1 MLMQNKRF
9 TVAEANET
17 LPQIESIFER
27 LETKKAALGHHIQKI
42 HVLDALW
49 GEEVNRPQNPDHDDF
64 QQHRRRIGYL
74 KEDILQIIEDDLL
87 ALGVRFPQGGLE
99 HGLIDFPTTF
109 EGRWVLL
116 CWKRGE
122 SKIGYWH
129 EVDGG
134 YAGRQEILD
143 EHAITM
149 GRDDAGEYPSE
160 V

>member
-1 MLMQNKRF
+1 MQSKRF

-17 LPQIESIFER
+17 LPRIESIFGR
-27 LETKKAALGHHIQKI
+27 LETKKTAIEHHVQKI
-42 HVLDALW
+42 HILDAIW
-49 GEEVNRPQNPDHDDF
+49 GKAVNQPNNPDHDDF

-74 KEDILQIIEDDLL
+74 KEDILKIIEDDLL

-122 SKIGYWH
+122 SKVGYWH

-134 YAGRQEILD
+134 YAGRREILD
-143 EHAITM
+143 KHAITM
-149 GRDDAGEYPSE
+149 GRDDASEYPSE

>member
-1 MLMQNKRF
+1 MQSKRF

-17 LPQIESIFER
+17 LPRIESIFGR
-27 LETKKAALGHHIQKI
+27 LETKKTAIEHHVQKI
-42 HVLDALW
+42 HILDAIW
-49 GEEVNRPQNPDHDDF
+49 GKAVNQPNNPDHDDF

-74 KEDILQIIEDDLL
+74 KEDILKIIEDDLL

-122 SKIGYWH
+122 SKVGYWH

-134 YAGRQEILD
+134 YAGRREILD

-149 GRDDAGEYPSE
+149 GRDDASEYPSE